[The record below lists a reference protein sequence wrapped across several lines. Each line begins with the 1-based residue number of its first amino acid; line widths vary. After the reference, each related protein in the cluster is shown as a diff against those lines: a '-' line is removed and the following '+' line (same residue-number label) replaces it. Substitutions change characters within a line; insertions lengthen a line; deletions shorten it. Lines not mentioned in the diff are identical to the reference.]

1 MSSKSDKKFQSLI
14 ERGSNRSTPVSR
26 ALFVL
31 FRALDLPIQYAILSS
46 RSLGAPLVNALG
58 GAHLVPSGRPVYL
71 FGTSIGLS
79 PQRAILFGM
88 AVGSF
93 VKQSHW
99 VTSIS
104 QEPLSPTSSGLVGIV
119 NTIYNSLNTLFFTNA
134 ATSVLSYA
142 SVGWDETRLPVQTVV
157 GVAMYIFGMG
167 LEWVSE
173 MQRLK
178 FKKDPKHKG
187 QLYTGGLFGLAR
199 HINYGGYVLWR
210 AGFAVAAAGW
220 VWGTIVGGWL
230 VYDFTKRAIPEL
242 DVYCGKRYPGQWA
255 QYKNSVRSK
264 LLPFI
269 L

>member
-1 MSSKSDKKFQSLI
+1 MSSKPDKEIKSLV
-14 ERGSNRSTPVSR
+14 ERGSDRSTPGSR
-26 ALFVL
+26 GLFIL
-31 FRALDLPIQYAILSS
+31 FRALDLPIQYGILSS

-58 GAHLVPSGRPVYL
+58 GAHLVPSGPPVYL
-71 FGTSIGLS
+71 FGTSIGLP

-93 VKQSHW
+93 VKQTHW
-99 VTSIS
+99 ATSIS
-104 QEPLSPTSSGLVGIV
+104 QEPVTPISAGFVAAL
-119 NTIYNSLNTLFFTNA
+119 NTIFNSINTLLFTNT

-142 SVGWDETRLPVQTVV
+142 SVGWDETRLPVQTIV
-157 GVAMYIFGMG
+157 GVVMFIVGMG

-187 QLYTGGLFGLAR
+187 KLYTGGLFGLAR
-199 HINYGGYVLWR
+199 HINYGGYTLWR

-220 VWGTIVGGWL
+220 VWGMVVGGWL
-230 VYDFTKRAIPEL
+230 VYDFAKRAIPEL
-242 DVYCGKRYPGQWA
+242 DAYCGKRYPGQWA